1 MDTIQAIF
9 SRHSITNLRP
19 DPVPHSLIEQLLAA
33 AVQAPN
39 HYNVRP
45 WRFVVLQGPAL
56 ERLGDVFAEALQAHL
71 PNVDVPQA
79 ALEKERAKARRAPLI
94 IAVGV
99 DRVDDPRAVPI
110 ENICAVAAACEN
122 LLLAAAALG
131 LAGKWRT
138 GSQALDE
145 RVKTFLGLDPQQPLI
160 GFLYLGYPVDD
171 QPVFGDRPSFRDRT
185 LWMD

>member
-9 SRHSITNLRP
+9 SRHSITNLRS
-19 DPVPHSLIEQLLAA
+19 DPVPHSLVEQLLSA

-45 WRFVVLQGPAL
+45 WRFVVLQGLAL
-56 ERLGDVFAEALQAHL
+56 ERLGDIFEEVLRARHPDL
-71 PNVDVPQA
+71 PPA
-79 ALEKERAKARRAPLI
+79 ALEKEHAKALRAPLL

-99 DRVDDPRAVPI
+99 ERQEDPRVVPI

-122 LLLAAAALG
+122 LLLAATALG

-138 GSQALDE
+138 GAQANDN
-145 RVKTFLGLDPQQPLI
+145 RIKTFLGFDPDQPLI
-160 GFLYLGYPVDD
+160 GFLYLGYPAEN
-171 QPVFGDRPSFRDRT
+171 QPPANERPSFDDRT
-185 LWMD
+185 TWMD